1 MAPVRADSQP
11 KLLYCPCR
19 FAYFHTFR
27 VMKNRTARGNN
38 LRLSH
43 TPHDTQPLVGTFI
56 DEEFSLAPGISST
69 LRDAV
74 NEFNFGVIQVQP
86 TGNGAEISAVLAHE
100 GNSLVFGLDVKDL
113 I

>member
-1 MAPVRADSQP
+1 
-11 KLLYCPCR
+11 
-19 FAYFHTFR
+19 
-27 VMKNRTARGNN
+27 
-38 LRLSH
+38 
-43 TPHDTQPLVGTFI
+43 
-56 DEEFSLAPGISST
+56 

-100 GNSLVFGLDVKDL
+100 GNSLVLGLDVKDL